1 MEAPIALRFFNTQF
15 KIEVATLAKFYL
27 QSIFFN
33 NEYNFMLSFC
43 TYQIKKK
50 IGKTLWKITWH

>member
-33 NEYNFMLSFC
+33 NEYNFILSFC
-43 TYQIKKK
+43 TYQIKKS
-50 IGKTLWKITWH
+50 